1 MRSEIGSEPAGGGAG
16 PRGAVFF
23 DRDGTLI
30 DDEHYL
36 SDPALVRLRPGA
48 ATAVRA
54 VRAAGLAAVVVTNQ
68 SGIGRGLFDEDAYEA
83 VRARLDALLADE
95 GAPLDASYHCPH
107 APDVGPACDCR
118 KPAPGLFRRA
128 AAEFGLDLV
137 RSAGVGDRVR
147 DLTPVVALG
156 GYGVLVP
163 SPDTPLA
170 DITRARDEYAF
181 ATTLD
186 AAVERV
192 LARLAAREAGD
203 E

>member
-1 MRSEIGSEPAGGGAG
+1 MMRPEMRPEGEGAG

-36 SDPALVRLRPGA
+36 ADSALVRLRPGA
-48 ATAVRA
+48 AAAVRA

-68 SGIGRGLFDEDAYEA
+68 SGIGRGLFGEDAYEA

-95 GAPLDASYHCPH
+95 GAQLDASYHCPH
-107 APDVGPACDCR
+107 APGVGPACDCR

-128 AAEFGLDLV
+128 AAELGLDLA
-137 RSAGVGDRVR
+137 RSAAVGDRVR
-147 DLTPVVALG
+147 DLTPVAALG

-170 DITRARDEYAF
+170 DLARARDEYAI
-181 ATTLD
+181 ATTLGT
-186 AAVERV
+186 AVDRV
-192 LARLAAREAGD
+192 LAWVTARGAGQA
-203 E
+203 